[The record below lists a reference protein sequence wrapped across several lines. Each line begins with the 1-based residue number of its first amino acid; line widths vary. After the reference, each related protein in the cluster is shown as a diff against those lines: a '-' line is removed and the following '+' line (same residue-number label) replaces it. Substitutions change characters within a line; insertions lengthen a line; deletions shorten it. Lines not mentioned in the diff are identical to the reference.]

1 MKGLR
6 PLHKEPDS
14 AHRDHLLEAGLD
26 PTELQGKE
34 LSCACE
40 LTEPCDADVLLEFA
54 NACRNMNGARAG
66 ELLCLQKPKKP
77 RISCRRTPGTEHRP
91 YIPTSR
97 P

>member
-14 AHRDHLLEAGLD
+14 AHRDHLLEAELD

-40 LTEPCDADVLLEFA
+40 LTEPCDADVLVEFA
-54 NACRNMNGARAG
+54 NA
-66 ELLCLQKPKKP
+66 
-77 RISCRRTPGTEHRP
+77 
-91 YIPTSR
+91 
-97 P
+97 